1 MNIGGV
7 SNNPVNTN
15 YMNGGVEDAPGAQGN
30 GPTGGVNRTSDQ
42 IIIDVKTGEAT
53 HIAGL
58 DVDLIGKT
66 KEITYDDLNASQKED
81 IDRLLAL
88 LGLDA
93 ENAKDA
99 SVLTILKAI
108 QKQIKS
114 GVVVKTETSTQI
126 QMFSD
131 YDVERLNA
139 LKKAMA
145 TSDDPNAKKVIDN
158 IDRLL
163 ELKAEIEDL
172 ANNHGMVYD
181 GKFEGENSPNF
192 ELNTRI
198 REIGDR
204 YKDIGI
210 YESRMGG
217 AKFEAALDT
226 LAPAMKTAVQDLLKC
241 YDEAS
246 RKGGWGDVM
255 VALSYTT
262 STYAT
267 VESFM
272 HVLQSPDLKL
282 PDQID
287 RDALVKMLESL
298 LDSGEDQ
305 AKIEEML
312 EKMIEE
318 LQETMAQVENVEV
331 PVTV

>member
-1 MNIGGV
+1 MEISGIY
-7 SNNPVNTN
+7 NNPVNTN
-15 YMNGGVEDAPGAQGN
+15 YPNGGVEDAPGAQGN
-30 GPTGGVNRTSDQ
+30 APTGGVNRASDQ
-42 IIIDVKTGEAT
+42 IIIDVKTGEAS
-53 HIAGL
+53 IVSGL
-58 DVDLIGKT
+58 DIDIIGKT
-66 KEITYDDLNASQKED
+66 KEITYDDLTPSQKQD
-81 IDRLLAL
+81 VDRLLAL

-93 ENAKDA
+93 ENSRDA
-99 SVLTILKAI
+99 TALTILKAI

-114 GVVVKTETSTQI
+114 GIVVKTETSTEM

-145 TSDDPNAKKVIDN
+145 TSDDPNAQKVIDN

-163 ELKAEIEDL
+163 TLKAEIEDL

-210 YESRMGG
+210 YKGRMGS

-246 RKGGWGDVM
+246 SKGGWGNVL

-272 HVLQSPDLKL
+272 HVLQSSDLKL

-287 RDALVKMLESL
+287 RNALVKMLEAL
-298 LDSGEDQ
+298 LDSGDDQ

-318 LQETMAQVENVEV
+318 LEAAMAQMEVAEV
-331 PVTV
+331 PQTV